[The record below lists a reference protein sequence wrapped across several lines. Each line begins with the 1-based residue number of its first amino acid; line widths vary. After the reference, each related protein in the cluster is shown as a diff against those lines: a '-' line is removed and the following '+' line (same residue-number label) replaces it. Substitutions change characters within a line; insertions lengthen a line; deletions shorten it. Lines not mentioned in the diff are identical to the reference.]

1 MEKTWDRAELSKEIM
16 PHQPYFVVVLAHS
29 LHGRLRRIQI
39 PHKAI
44 YAAFALSMLGLL
56 FVMGFLSRYLRMSM
70 KVAHYNSLR
79 QEVDSLRAKYQ
90 ELQRVT
96 NQKNEQLAT
105 LETFASEVS
114 VAYGLKRK
122 PETSTDIANGQTL
135 APTFHESLS
144 EYNFLQSA
152 SISKLYHN
160 YPRQWQTHV
169 RPNLWPVAGRLL
181 SSFGERT
188 DPFSGEG
195 AIHTGVDLA
204 APMGT
209 QVRAA
214 ADGIVV
220 HAEWLGGYGR
230 LVVIDHGNGLQ
241 TFYGHLSRFDVVTG
255 QEVRRGDVIAR
266 SGASG
271 RVTSP
276 HLHYEVRM
284 GGTPVNPYPFLAKS
298 AQALPSPAQQD
309 LPF

>member
-1 MEKTWDRAELSKEIM
+1 M

-29 LHGRLRRIQI
+29 LHGRLRRVHI
-39 PHKAI
+39 PHKAV
-44 YAAFALSMLGLL
+44 YAAFTFAVISCL
-56 FVMGFLSRYLRMSM
+56 FVFGFLSSYLRMTM

-79 QEVDSLRAKYQ
+79 QEVASLRVKYQ

-105 LETFASEVS
+105 LAAFASEVS
-114 VAYGLKRK
+114 VAYGLKRA

-135 APTFHESLS
+135 TPTFHESLS

-152 SISKLYHN
+152 SISKLYRN
-160 YPRQWQTHV
+160 YPKQWQTHI
-169 RPNLWPVAGRLL
+169 RPSLWPVEGRMM

-195 AIHTGVDLA
+195 AIHTGVDLS
-204 APMGT
+204 APMGSV
-209 QVRAA
+209 VRAA

-220 HAEWLGGYGR
+220 HAEWMGGYGR

-241 TFYGHLSRFDVVTG
+241 TFYGHLSRFEVVTG
-255 QEVRRGDVIAR
+255 QETRRGDIIGR

-284 GGTPVNPYPFLAKS
+284 GGTPVNPYPFLARS
-298 AQALPSPAQQD
+298 AMALPAHARQD

>member
-1 MEKTWDRAELSKEIM
+1 M

-29 LHGRLRRIQI
+29 LHGRLRRIHV
-39 PHKAI
+39 PHKAV
-44 YAAFALSMLGLL
+44 YAAFVFALLGCL
-56 FVMGFLSRYLRMSM
+56 FVFGFLSSYLRMTM
-70 KVAHYNSLR
+70 KVAHYNTLR

-90 ELQRVT
+90 ELQSVT

-105 LETFASEVS
+105 LEAFAGEVS
-114 VAYGLKRK
+114 VAYGLKRT

-135 APTFHESLS
+135 APTFHESLE

-152 SISKLYHN
+152 SMSKLYHN
-160 YPRQWQTHV
+160 YAKQWQTHV
-169 RPNLWPVAGRLL
+169 RPSLWPVEGRVMSL
-181 SSFGERT
+181 FGDRT
-188 DPFSGEG
+188 DPFSGEE
-195 AIHTGVDLA
+195 AIHTGIDLS

-209 QVRAA
+209 IVRAA

-220 HAEWLGGYGR
+220 HAEWMGGYGR

-241 TFYGHLSRFDVVTG
+241 TYYGHLSRFEVVPG
-255 QEVRRGDVIAR
+255 EEIRRGDVIGR

-284 GGTPVNPYPFLAKS
+284 GGIPVNPYKYLAKS
-298 AQALPSPAQQD
+298 AATLTTRAQQD

>member
-1 MEKTWDRAELSKEIM
+1 M
-16 PHQPYFVVVLAHS
+16 PHQPYFVLVLAHS
-29 LHGRLRRIQI
+29 LHGRLRRIHI
-39 PHKAI
+39 PHKAVYVVFI
-44 YAAFALSMLGLL
+44 LTVLCGLSVFGFVGSYA
-56 FVMGFLSRYLRMSM
+56 RMSL
-70 KVAHYNSLR
+70 KVSHYNSLR
-79 QEVDSLRAKYQ
+79 QEVESLRAKYQ
-90 ELQRVT
+90 ELQKVT

-122 PETSTDIANGQTL
+122 PESSADVANGVAL
-135 APTFHESLS
+135 APTFRESLN

-152 SISKLYHN
+152 SISKLYRN
-160 YPRQWQTHV
+160 YPKQWQINI
-169 RPNLWPVAGRLL
+169 RPSLWPVQGRLM
-181 SSFGERT
+181 SSFGGRT

-195 AIHTGVDLA
+195 AIHTGVDLQ

-209 QVRAA
+209 AVRAT

-220 HAEWLGGYGR
+220 FAEWSGGYGR
-230 LVVIDHGNGLQ
+230 LVKVDHGNGLQ
-241 TFYGHLSRFDVVTG
+241 TYYGHLSRFAVVPG
-255 QEVRRGDVIAR
+255 QEIRRGDIVGQ

-284 GGTPVNPYPFLAKS
+284 AGTPVNPYPFLAAS
-298 AQALPSPAQQD
+298 SVAMPRNGRD

>member
-1 MEKTWDRAELSKEIM
+1 M

-29 LHGRLRRIQI
+29 LHGRLRRVHI
-39 PHKAI
+39 PHKVI
-44 YAAFALSMLGLL
+44 YAGFVLSLVSCIAMLA
-56 FVMGFLSRYLRMSM
+56 FLSSYLRMSW

-105 LETFASEVS
+105 LENFAGEVS

-122 PETSTDIANGQTL
+122 PGTSTDIATNSAL
-135 APTFHESLS
+135 SPTFRESLNN
-144 EYNFLQSA
+144 YNFLQTA
-152 SISKLYHN
+152 TISTLYHN
-160 YPRQWQTHV
+160 YPKQWQTHI
-169 RPNLWPVAGRLL
+169 RPSLWPVEGRLM
-181 SSFGERT
+181 SGFGGRT

-195 AIHTGVDLA
+195 AVHSGVDLQ

-209 QVRAA
+209 PVRVA

-220 HAEWLGGYGR
+220 HADWEGGYGR
-230 LVVIDHGNGLQ
+230 LIIVDHGNGVQ
-241 TFYGHLSRFDVVTG
+241 TYYGHLSRFDVVPG

-284 GGTPVNPYPFLAKS
+284 GGTPVNPYPYLARSGLAGAVS
-298 AQALPSPAQQD
+298 APKD
-309 LPF
+309 LPFD

>member
-1 MEKTWDRAELSKEIM
+1 VQ
-16 PHQPYFVVVLAHS
+16 HQPYFVLVLAHS
-29 LHGRLRRIQI
+29 LHGRLRRIHI

-44 YAAFALSMLGLL
+44 YAAFA
-56 FVMGFLSRYLRMSM
+56 FVLVGFLTIFGFLSSYLRMSW

-79 QEVDSLRAKYQ
+79 QEVDSLRLKYQ

-114 VAYGLKRK
+114 VAYGLKRR
-122 PETSTDIANGQTL
+122 PETSADVSNGRALTPNFPQ
-135 APTFHESLS
+135 SLN

-152 SISKLYHN
+152 SISTVYRA
-160 YPRQWQTHV
+160 YPKRWQVNV
-169 RPNLWPVAGRLL
+169 RPSLWPVEGRLM
-181 SSFGERT
+181 SPFGGRT

-195 AIHTGVDLA
+195 AIHTGVDLQ

-209 QVRAA
+209 PVRAA

-220 HAEWLGGYGR
+220 YAEWRSGYGR
-230 LVVIDHGNGLQ
+230 LVIIDHGNGLQ
-241 TFYGHLSRFDVVTG
+241 TYYGHLSQFDVVEG
-255 QEVRRGDVIAR
+255 QEVRRGDVVAK

-284 GGTPVNPYPFLAKS
+284 GGTPVNPYPFLARS
-298 AQALPSPAQQD
+298 AMSMPARAQTD
-309 LPF
+309 LGF